1 MNRRIGLLFS
11 IVFFVLW
18 LMHIISDIMRGM
30 FIASIIEPFHI
41 FCLVAFVL
49 FLISS
54 HYKNDLSKCT
64 QIMLI
69 LASAIWT
76 LYDGERGLFS
86 GLSMFFVDILLAY
99 SYGIYNKHTKLRLVL
114 SVVVLYVIFVLS
126 PTCDNQNRFI
136 NAFAWIGFISAMCF
150 VVWFIFKDSIEKLKN
165 TEAKSNEKYM
175 RVLEEAISVAR
186 DAIELCEKEK
196 QKLSE

>member
-1 MNRRIGLLFS
+1 
-11 IVFFVLW
+11 
-18 LMHIISDIMRGM
+18 MRGM
-30 FIASIIEPFHI
+30 FVTSIIEPFHI
-41 FCLVAFVL
+41 FCLVGFIL

-54 HYKNDLSKCT
+54 HYKNDLSKLT
-64 QIMLI
+64 QILLI

-86 GLSMFFVDILLAY
+86 GLSMFFVDILLAH
-99 SYGIYNKHTKLRLVL
+99 SYGIYNKHTKLRLIA

-150 VVWFIFKDSIEKLKN
+150 VVWFIFKDSIEKLKD